1 MGTEEEEVEDEV
13 EDEVE
18 AEEDLV
24 TEEDEGDSEEE
35 EVRLEKFNKNICCQ
49 KNIMNIIIW
58 MTLSKMPINRLFI
71 LFLLKLT
78 YKIINTQHKLL

>member
-1 MGTEEEEVEDEV
+1 M

-35 EVRLEKFNKNICCQ
+35 EVRLEKSNKHICCQ
-49 KNIMNIIIW
+49 KNTVNIII
-58 MTLSKMPINRLFI
+58 
-71 LFLLKLT
+71 
-78 YKIINTQHKLL
+78 